1 MHRAI
6 GIAIVAAAVSG
17 SAMAAD
23 VPVKAPAYARPAA
36 PPPYN
41 WSGLYLGA
49 NVGGAWSN
57 RTLNIAGA
65 AWDDPFSSAFIGGFQ
80 LGYNLQA
87 GQFLVGVEGD
97 FDWATFGRPGFS
109 VSSPLGPVEFFDRQ
123 KWISTVAARFGI
135 TVDRWLAYSKV
146 GGGWAQDSA
155 VFTFP
160 NGAPIWTGTNTR
172 GGWLL
177 GGGIE
182 YGFKPNWTVKLEY
195 DYLKLGNWTVPTIPA
210 EWRRDV
216 QMIKM
221 GMNYKFVSGNSD
233 EATRTPDD
241 SVGSARAK
249 GRQAG
254 TEEDLAK
261 ASQNP
266 IASLVTVPFQNN
278 SNFNSGPFGRTQ
290 NVLNIE
296 PVVPMSLGSQWN
308 VISRT
313 IVPVTTQPNPVI
325 DSSTNGVGDIS
336 ESLFF
341 SPVNSGIK
349 DFTWG
354 FGPITTVPSA
364 SDAILGTGKTLLGP
378 TLVLVVT
385 PGHWVMGVLV
395 NNQWSVAG
403 APGRPSVNFFTA
415 QYFINYNFPDGH
427 GWYFTSSPII
437 TADWTAAPGQQWIVP
452 VGGGFGRL
460 FRVGDQPISASVQ
473 GFYNVIRPDNGP
485 TWTLRAFMSL
495 LFPDK

>member
-1 MHRAI
+1 MRTI
-6 GIAIVAAAVSG
+6 IAIVIAASVSG
-17 SAMAAD
+17 SALASD
-23 VPVKAPAYARPAA
+23 PRSVK
-36 PPPYN
+36 PPYD

-49 NVGGAWSN
+49 NVGGVWSN
-57 RTLNIAGA
+57 RTLSIASTTS
-65 AWDDPFSSAFIGGFQ
+65 DDPGSTAFIGGFQ

-87 GQFLVGVEGD
+87 GHFLIGVESD
-97 FDWATFGRPGFS
+97 FDWASFGRPGFT
-109 VSSPLGPVEFFDRQ
+109 VSSPLGQVQFSDRQ
-123 KWISTVAARFGI
+123 KWITTVAARFGI
-135 TVDRWLAYSKV
+135 AVDRWLTYGKIGS
-146 GGGWAQDSA
+146 GWAQDSA
-155 VFTFP
+155 ALTFP
-160 NGAPIWTGTNTR
+160 RGIPIWSSSNAN

-195 DYLKLGNWTVPTIPA
+195 DYLKLGDWTAPTIPA

-233 EATRTPDD
+233 DATRTPDD

-254 TEEDLAK
+254 TDEDLAK

-266 IASLVTVPFQNN
+266 IASLVTVPFENN
-278 SNFNSGPFGRTQ
+278 ANFHNGPFGRTQ

-296 PVVPMSLGSQWN
+296 PVVPMSLNAQWN

-313 IVPVTTQPNPVI
+313 IIPVISQPNPLI
-325 DSSTNGVGDIS
+325 DSNTNGVGDIS

-354 FGPITTVPSA
+354 FGPIITAPSA

-378 TLVLVVT
+378 TMVLVVT

-395 NNQWSVAG
+395 NNQWSVGG
-403 APGRPSVNFFTA
+403 APGRPSVNFLTT
-415 QYFINYNFPDGH
+415 QYFINYNFPGGH

-437 TADWTAAPGQQWIVP
+437 TADWTAAPGQQWTVP
-452 VGGGFGRL
+452 VGGGVGRL
-460 FRVGDQPISASVQ
+460 FKVGDQPISASVQ
-473 GFYNVIRPDNGP
+473 GFYNVVRPDNTGA
-485 TWTLRAFMSL
+485 WAMRVFVSL